1 MITSNSNYKLL
12 VIIYD
17 LQYPRKLESWFIQWP
32 THKIDKKKLQYLP
45 SLCKKSKFKWLIY
58 IYIYIYFK
66 KIINI

>member
-1 MITSNSNYKLL
+1 MITSHSNTKSL

-17 LQYPRKLESWFIQWP
+17 LWYPRKLESWFIQWP
-32 THKIDKKKLQYLP
+32 VHKIDKKKKLQYLP

-58 IYIYIYFK
+58 FFK